1 MKIQIDEVEGEK
13 DKNIAIRLSGGDIK
27 FLASEYSCSI
37 YIDED
42 IADSLVFHLGT
53 ILQDRERR
61 KDLTNK

>member
-13 DKNIAIRLSGGDIK
+13 DKNIAIRLSGEDIK

-37 YIDED
+37 YVDED
-42 IADSLVFHLGT
+42 MADSICFHLGS

-61 KDLTNK
+61 KLLTK